1 MPSEP
6 WKSDRE
12 LNEAGV
18 RGALGDQFPELA
30 LRTIDYVG
38 SGWDYDAYL
47 VDRRLAVRFPRRA
60 EVAER
65 LDQEAAILRLVRSS
79 LECGRPVP
87 EFPMPEIATPE
98 SPVPEIVRA
107 EIAVP
112 EIIMRGQGSTHFPHA
127 FFGHVFIPGVAAD
140 DPAAH
145 ASTDLAVDLARALT
159 LIHSITPESASAIGI
174 GHEEERC
181 ETRFRDT
188 LDRVQQARGIRD
200 FVPDAYAWLRGRP
213 PVPRDYPGPPRF
225 IHDDLSLRH
234 ILIDRGTGRLSGI
247 IDWSDAALGDPAL
260 DFVSLVLW
268 RGWDFTDSV
277 IRLYRP
283 ALDDGFRD
291 RLRFLARTL
300 AVKWLADAIRW
311 KRGDMEKHRSW
322 VLSAFAR

>member
-12 LNEAGV
+12 LAEAGV
-18 RGALGDQFPELA
+18 RGALAEQFPKLA

-47 VDRRLAVRFPRRA
+47 VDRWLAVRFPRRV

-65 LDQEAAILRLVRSS
+65 LDQEVAILRLVRSS
-79 LECGRPVP
+79 IGCGRLVS
-87 EFPMPEIATPE
+87 EF
-98 SPVPEIVRA
+98 PVPEI
-107 EIAVP
+107 IL
-112 EIIMRGQGSTHFPHA
+112 RGRGSKHFPHA
-127 FFGHVFIPGVAAD
+127 FFGHIFIPGVAAD

-145 ASTDLAVDLARALT
+145 ASPDLARDLARALT
-159 LIHSITPESASAIGI
+159 LIHTITPESACAIGI
-174 GHEEERC
+174 GHEEEGC

-188 LDRVQQARGIRD
+188 IDSVEQAQGIRD
-200 FVPDAYAWLRGRP
+200 CVPDAYAWLQGRP
-213 PVPRDYPGPPRF
+213 PVPRDYLGSPRF
-225 IHDDLSLRH
+225 IHDDFSLRH

-277 IRLYRP
+277 IRLYQP
-283 ALDDGFRD
+283 ELDYGFRD

-311 KRGDMEKHRSW
+311 KRGDIEKHRSW
-322 VLSAFAR
+322 VLSSFSR

>member
-1 MPSEP
+1 MPFEP

-30 LRTIDYVG
+30 LRTIEYLG
-38 SGWDYDAYL
+38 SGWNYDAYL
-47 VDRRLAVRFPRRA
+47 VDKWLAVRFPRRA

-65 LDQEAAILRLVRSS
+65 LDQEAAILRLLRSS
-79 LECGRPVP
+79 FECGRPV
-87 EFPMPEIATPE
+87 PEIATPE
-98 SPVPEIVRA
+98 SPIVGA
-107 EIAVP
+107 KIAVP

-140 DPAAH
+140 DPSAH
-145 ASTDLAVDLARALT
+145 ASTALAVDLARALT
-159 LIHSITPESASAIGI
+159 LIHSITAESASAIGI
-174 GHEEERC
+174 GHEVERC
-181 ETRFRDT
+181 GIRFRDT
-188 LDRVQQARGIRD
+188 LDRVQQAHGFRD
-200 FVPDAYAWLRGRP
+200 FLPDAYAWLRGRP
-213 PVPRDYPGPPRF
+213 PVPSDYPGPPRF
-225 IHDDLSLRH
+225 IHNDFSLRH

-247 IDWSDAALGDPAL
+247 IDWSDVALGDPAL

-311 KRGDMEKHRSW
+311 KRGDLEKHRSW
-322 VLSAFAR
+322 VLSAFVQ

>member
-12 LNEAGV
+12 LVEAGV
-18 RGALGDQFPELA
+18 KGALGGQFPELA

-47 VDRRLAVRFPRRA
+47 VDRWLAVRFPRRA

-65 LDQEAAILRLVRSS
+65 LDQEVAILRLVRSS
-79 LECGRPVP
+79 IESGRLVP
-87 EFPMPEIATPE
+87 QF
-98 SPVPEIVRA
+98 PVPEI
-107 EIAVP
+107 IL
-112 EIIMRGQGSTHFPHA
+112 RGQGSTHFPHA
-127 FFGHVFIPGVAAD
+127 FFGHIFIPGVAAD

-159 LIHSITPESASAIGI
+159 LIHWITPESASAIGI
-174 GHEEERC
+174 GHEDQTC

-188 LDRVQQARGIRD
+188 FDRVQQAQGICD
-200 FVPDAYAWLRGRP
+200 YVPDAYAWVRGRP

-277 IRLYRP
+277 IRLYQP

-311 KRGDMEKHRSW
+311 KRGDIEKHRSW
-322 VLSAFAR
+322 VLSSFSS

>member
-30 LRTIDYVG
+30 LRTIDYLG

-79 LECGRPVP
+79 LECGL
-87 EFPMPEIATPE
+87 PMPEIATPE
-98 SPVPEIVRA
+98 SAVPDIVPA

-140 DPAAH
+140 NPAAH
-145 ASTDLAVDLARALT
+145 ASTDLAVDLAQALT

-174 GHEEERC
+174 GNEEEC
-181 ETRFRDT
+181 CKTRFSDT
-188 LDRVQQARGIRD
+188 FDCVQKADGIRD
-200 FVPDAYAWLRGRP
+200 FMPDAYAWLLGRP

-225 IHDDLSLRH
+225 IHHDFSLRH

-300 AVKWLADAIRW
+300 AVTWLADAIRW